1 MRIFLVLSIAV
12 VIFMTGFFAGSS
24 KAKYE
29 AAITTVQ
36 AVDKTLKQERAK
48 QDVKDKELAE
58 ANKRI
63 TELQLLNERVQCSPD
78 KASRDLQSCERER
91 IRLRQLAKRCSSV
104 TTRYIEATDKLLIER
119 K

>member
-1 MRIFLVLSIAV
+1 MKIFLVLSIAIT
-12 VIFMTGFFAGSS
+12 IFTAGFFTGS
-24 KAKYE
+24 AKTKYDS
-29 AAITTVQ
+29 AIATVQ

-48 QDVKDKELAE
+48 QDAKDKELAK

-63 TELQLLNERVQCSPD
+63 TELKSLNERVQRSPN

-91 IRLRQLAKRCSSV
+91 IRLRELTKRCSS
-104 TTRYIEATDKLLIER
+104 TLTRYIEATDKLLIER